1 MADDHIPATEF
12 GRQVY
17 RLSTAW
23 RREIDQRVRSL
34 ALTDATWR
42 PLLYLGRMGD
52 GVRQT
57 DLAAALMIEN
67 PSLVRLIDALERAGL
82 VERLEDPDD
91 RRSKRLWMTANGR
104 ETYAKAAAIHAS
116 LAEAFVKEV
125 SAAELDLC
133 YSVLD
138 RVLRSIATHA
148 ATQVTANAAI
158 GENS

>member
-1 MADDHIPATEF
+1 MADDPIPATEF

-23 RREIDQRVRSL
+23 RREIDQRVRGFG
-34 ALTDATWR
+34 LTDATWR
-42 PLLYLGRMGD
+42 PLLYLGRLGD

-67 PSLVRLIDALERAGL
+67 PSLVRLIDVLERAGL

-91 RRSKRLWMTANGR
+91 RRSKRLWMTAAGR
-104 ETYAKAAAIHAS
+104 ETYGKVAAIHAS
-116 LAEAFVKEV
+116 LADAFVKDV
-125 SAAELDLC
+125 SPAELDLC

-138 RVLRSIATHA
+138 RVSRAIASHA
-148 ATQVTANAAI
+148 AG
-158 GENS
+158 GETG